1 MPRPVVRLVSMTR
14 SIPQIREQLTQIEH
28 QTEILGHH
36 FAATYHQHAQRLGE
50 ILQQQAVYA
59 VYQICTQIYP
69 DAFLQLDYNPRHKF
83 QTQLQKAIANFYDQ
97 LLANLE
103 KDGIFLDSSRQEQI
117 LAEPESV
124 GDEAEELSLL
134 ESGEN
139 GSEQGPAEEDN
150 IPDLEEIKD
159 FLSQALQK
167 EGLSLEMLLPQG
179 FSATDTNVPP
189 VIKTPEDLH
198 NWHLK
203 VEKILHRSLVVLS
216 MKINRLL
223 TAAKI
228 IPPNLPLH
236 ILEMALQSQDDRLA
250 PNREKM
256 PHVVNLLIE
265 KAQRPA
271 AESDKE
277 QSSESTEETTDD
289 NGDEELSSEAMEEL
303 ISRSK
308 RGQISRLT
316 ALNLRLKDLEFSDV
330 NLGLIRK
337 QILTYLKDLN
347 KLEKQYRQLER
358 QQVVAKAELA
368 WRSTWQN
375 QDGTGS

>member
-1 MPRPVVRLVSMTR
+1 MTR